1 MKNKIFVFSSK
12 QENSQYDHGI
22 LSAFLQQERYQEK
35 LNRIEIIRKG
45 KLQIMEFK
53 KINWQDFSFVQS
65 LYITQSEWHC
75 SVT

>member
-1 MKNKIFVFSSK
+1 MFMDAFPQLEKYQGK
-12 QENSQYDHGI
+12 
-22 LSAFLQQERYQEK
+22 LSRK
-35 LNRIEIIRKG
+35 GIIRKG

-65 LYITQSEWHC
+65 LYITQPEWHC

>member
-1 MKNKIFVFSSK
+1 MICFFSK
-12 QENSQYDHGI
+12 QEKSQYDHGM
-22 LSAFLQQERYQEK
+22 LSAFLQEK
-35 LNRIEIIRKG
+35 LHRKG
-45 KLQIMEFK
+45 IIKKGELQIMEFK

>member
-1 MKNKIFVFSSK
+1 M
-12 QENSQYDHGI
+12 
-22 LSAFLQQERYQEK
+22 LSASLQQQGYQEK
-35 LNRIEIIRKG
+35 LNRKGIIRKG